1 MSSSRLPVAI
11 PNPFDAPYGDG
22 GTEYERY
29 LRTTDLLRL
38 QKPASERSHP
48 DELFFQSVH
57 QAEELW
63 MKVMVHDLGE
73 AVVSLHADDF
83 AEARRALDR
92 VVAAAGL
99 LEQQLLLFQ
108 QMVPAAYLAI
118 RARLGHGSGMDS
130 PGFVHLNAIAPLVWD
145 HFERALVRQGAE
157 LIAIYATPSTH
168 SGLLAVAEG
177 LMNVD
182 AGWQRF
188 KREHL
193 MVVRR
198 IIGIG
203 TASLRG
209 NPMELLE
216 RSAQLTWFPM
226 LWAVR
231 DRMFV
236 DFKVGPPVT

>member
-1 MSSSRLPVAI
+1 MSPAPTHGTI
-11 PNPFDAPYGDG
+11 PNPFADPYGEG
-22 GTEYERY
+22 ATEYERY
-29 LRTTDLLRL
+29 LRTVDLLRL
-38 QKPASERSHP
+38 QKPAAERSHP
-48 DELFFQSVH
+48 DELFFQSMH

-63 MKVMVHDLGE
+63 MKCMVHDLGE
-73 AVVSLHADDF
+73 AMVALARDDF
-83 AEARRALDR
+83 AESRRAIDR
-92 VVAAAGL
+92 ATAAGEL
-99 LEQQLLLFQ
+99 IERQLKLFEK
-108 QMVPAAYLAI
+108 MVPAAYLAI

-130 PGFVHLNAIAPLVWD
+130 PGFVRLNAIAPEIWKYFD
-145 HFERALVRQGAE
+145 GALARNGVE
-157 LIAIYATPSTH
+157 LLAVYGEPSAH
-168 SGLLAVAEG
+168 SGLLSVAEG
-177 LMNVD
+177 LLNVD

-188 KREHL
+188 KREHIL
-193 MVVRR
+193 VVRR

-236 DFKVGPPVT
+236 DFKAGPLVT

>member
-1 MSSSRLPVAI
+1 MRC
-11 PNPFDAPYGDG
+11 
-22 GTEYERY
+22 
-29 LRTTDLLRL
+29 
-38 QKPASERSHP
+38 
-48 DELFFQSVH
+48 
-57 QAEELW
+57 
-63 MKVMVHDLGE
+63 MVHDLGE
-73 AVVSLHADDF
+73 AVVALDRDDF
-83 AEARRALDR
+83 PESRRALDR
-92 VVAAAGL
+92 VASAGEL
-99 LEQQLLLFQ
+99 IERQLKLFE

-130 PGFVHLNAIAPLVWD
+130 PGFVRLNAIAPKVWEHFD
-145 HFERALVRQGAE
+145 HALARHGQDVMSIYRA
-157 LIAIYATPSTH
+157 PSAH
-168 SGLLAVAEG
+168 SGLLSVAEG
-177 LMNVD
+177 LLNID

-188 KREHL
+188 KREHI

-236 DFKVGPPVT
+236 DFKAGPLVT

>member
-1 MSSSRLPVAI
+1 MT
-11 PNPFDAPYGDG
+11 NPFDEPYGDAT
-22 GTEYERY
+22 TEYERY
-29 LRTTDLLRL
+29 LRTHELLRL
-38 QKPASERSHP
+38 QKPPGERSHP
-48 DELFFQSVH
+48 DELFFQAMH
-57 QAEELW
+57 QTEELW
-63 MKVMVHDLGE
+63 MKVMVHDFGE
-73 AVVSLHADDF
+73 ALVALSVDDF
-83 AEARRALDR
+83 AESRRALDR
-92 VVAAAGL
+92 VGRAAEVI
-99 LEQQLLLFQ
+99 EQQLRMFE

-130 PGFVHLNAIAPLVWD
+130 PGFVRLNAIAPIVWD
-145 HFERALVRQGAE
+145 HFERTLERSGHD
-157 LIAIYATPSTH
+157 LMAIYREPSAH

-177 LMNVD
+177 LLNAD

-188 KREHL
+188 KREHIML
-193 MVVRR
+193 VRR

-236 DFKVGPPVT
+236 DFKVGPLVT

>member
-1 MSSSRLPVAI
+1 MA
-11 PNPFDAPYGDG
+11 NPFDEPYGDG
-22 GTEYERY
+22 ATEYERY
-29 LRTTDLLRL
+29 LRTSDLLHL
-38 QKPASERSHP
+38 QKPAAERSHP
-48 DELFFQSVH
+48 DELFFQCMH

-63 MKVMVHDLGE
+63 MKCMVHDFGQ
-73 AVVSLHADDF
+73 AVVALHVDDF
-83 AEARRALDR
+83 AESRRALDR
-92 VVAAAGL
+92 VAAAGEL
-99 LEQQLLLFQ
+99 VERQLKLFEK
-108 QMVPAAYLAI
+108 MVPAAYLAI

-130 PGFVHLNAIAPLVWD
+130 PGFMRLNAIAPLVWD
-145 HFERALVRQGAE
+145 HFERALARNHMD
-157 LIAIYATPSTH
+157 LMAIYQEPSAH
-168 SGLLAVAEG
+168 SGLLGVAEG
-177 LMNVD
+177 LLNVD

-188 KREHL
+188 KREHIL
-193 MVVRR
+193 VVRR

-209 NPMELLE
+209 NPMDLLE

>member
-1 MSSSRLPVAI
+1 MSSAQPPGPI
-11 PNPFDAPYGDG
+11 TNPFDDAYGDG
-22 GTEYERY
+22 ATEYERY
-29 LRTTDLLRL
+29 LRTVDLLRL
-38 QKPASERSHP
+38 QKPPQERSHP
-48 DELFFQSVH
+48 DELFFQAMH
-57 QAEELW
+57 QTEELW

-73 AVVSLHADDF
+73 AMVALHADDH

-92 VVAAAGL
+92 VAAAG
-99 LEQQLLLFQ
+99 EIIERQLKLFQ

-130 PGFVHLNAIAPLVWD
+130 PGFVRLNAIAPLVWD
-145 HFERALVRQGAE
+145 HFERALNRAGVE
-157 LIAIYATPSTH
+157 LMAIYREPSTH
-168 SGLLAVAEG
+168 SWLMNVAEG
-177 LMNVD
+177 LLNID

-188 KREHL
+188 KREHIF
-193 MVVRR
+193 VVRR

-236 DFKVGPPVT
+236 DFKVGPLVT

>member
-1 MSSSRLPVAI
+1 MSSAQPSGPI
-11 PNPFDAPYGDG
+11 PNPFTEPYGDG
-22 GTEYERY
+22 VSEYERY
-29 LRTTDLLRL
+29 LRTHDLLRL
-38 QKPASERSHP
+38 QKPPAERSHP
-48 DELFFQSVH
+48 DELFFQSMH
-57 QAEELW
+57 QTEELW

-73 AVVSLHADDF
+73 AVVALHVDDF

-92 VVAAAGL
+92 VTAAG
-99 LEQQLLLFQ
+99 EIVERQLRLFEH
-108 QMVPAAYLAI
+108 MVPAAYLAI

-130 PGFVHLNAIAPLVWD
+130 PGFLRLNAVAPMVWD
-145 HFERALVRQGAE
+145 HFERGLARHRLE
-157 LIAIYATPSTH
+157 LMAIYDEPSAH

-177 LMNVD
+177 LLNVD

-188 KREHL
+188 KREHVL
-193 MVVRR
+193 VVRR

-236 DFKVGPPVT
+236 DFKVGPLVT

>member
-1 MSSSRLPVAI
+1 MSSAPAPAPRT
-11 PNPFDAPYGDG
+11 NPFDEPYGEG
-22 GTEYERY
+22 NTEYERY
-29 LRTTDLLRL
+29 LRTVDLLRL
-38 QKPASERSHP
+38 QKPAAERSHP
-48 DELFFQSVH
+48 DELFFQSMH

-63 MKVMVHDLGE
+63 MKSMVHDFGE
-73 AVVSLHADDF
+73 AVVALGRDDF
-83 AEARRALDR
+83 PESRRALDR
-92 VVAAAGL
+92 VAAAG
-99 LEQQLLLFQ
+99 EIVERQLKLFEK
-108 QMVPAAYLAI
+108 MVPAAYLAI

-130 PGFVHLNAIAPLVWD
+130 PGFVRLNAIAPTVWE
-145 HFERALVRQGAE
+145 HFEHALSRNGQDVMS
-157 LIAIYATPSTH
+157 IYREPSAH

-177 LMNVD
+177 LLDID

-188 KREHL
+188 KREHI

-198 IIGIG
+198 ILGIG

-236 DFKVGPPVT
+236 DFKVGPLVT